1 MLLSIASKRAI
12 PSESVASGNGFG
24 SLEEMFCASVRKGK
38 VDHKSEITMVSVVAV
53 DFVELR
59 LDSLVDLLGI
69 HEPMKEVVW
78 KHGLLK
84 VCDRAT
90 AFHSLNAAL
99 RGLRPAC
106 KKCWGDF
113 PGGTQRSHPA
123 RLVSWMSRPGL
134 ARMRLQDRWLG
145 ELRASLADLGH
156 SDA

>member
-38 VDHKSEITMVSVVAV
+38 VDHKSEITMGSVVAV

-90 AFHSLNAAL
+90 AFHSLNCSFAGSPASVQEVL
-99 RGLRPAC
+99 GGLSRWNPKKSSGKTC
-106 KKCWGDF
+106 KLDVSAWVGEDAT
-113 PGGTQRSHPA
+113 PGP
-123 RLVSWMSRPGL
+123 L
-134 ARMRLQDRWLG
+134 AG
-145 ELRASLADLGH
+145 
-156 SDA
+156 